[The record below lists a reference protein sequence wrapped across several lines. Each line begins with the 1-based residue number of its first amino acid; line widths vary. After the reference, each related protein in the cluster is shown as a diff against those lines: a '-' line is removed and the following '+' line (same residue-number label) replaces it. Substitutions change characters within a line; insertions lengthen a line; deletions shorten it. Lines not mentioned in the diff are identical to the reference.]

1 MNKISSFMLKC
12 LKWAEISQIRGVMRY
27 LLYIPI
33 LFLIIGCSTIKEI
46 PVKTEYK
53 EIVRD
58 SIIFKTDTVK
68 IEVPVEKVKE
78 VTEDTV
84 SVLSTSLATS
94 TAEVS
99 NGKLSHSLEQ
109 KGEMETKIEYREK
122 IVFKDKIIY
131 EEVPVEV
138 PVEMPYIPKWCWYS
152 LAFNILIGIYLF
164 TRIYIKIRGI

>member
-152 LAFNILIGIYLF
+152 VIFNVIVLCYIGFKIYLKF
-164 TRIYIKIRGI
+164 RL